1 MHKRHPELEQGTRI
15 GSIEIIECL
24 GKGASA
30 HVYRVATSDGDEVAL
45 KIRSREGGELDP
57 RFLREFE
64 SLRRLRFPGVVQVYE
79 AGQDENWQWFTMEV
93 VDGVPIRQWIEDAES
108 VQERVKRACKV
119 GADLFRSLSR
129 IHAAGLVHRDIKP
142 SNILVKENGAVRVL
156 DFGVVGWWSV
166 GIHLTSTGA
175 AVGTLPFMAP
185 EQMAGHR
192 PTQAVDVFAAALCL
206 YEGVVGKRARP
217 PTPRGW
223 VSRQML
229 QRLTPLAVK
238 DAEIPRDFSGLV
250 DRCLVHTPERR
261 PTALETATALAAIG
275 KRSSPHPW
283 PEPTAFVARDAELNT
298 LRRTTKGDGP
308 RMVILSGPAGS
319 GRRRLLEQLARYTLL
334 EGQYLVRGIC
344 RQDSL
349 GGAIGQILERIW
361 QVFPAR
367 EWQVPL
373 QEDDAQTL
381 LAMWPWLPLQSASG
395 QRQGV
400 EVTREAVIQTTVRVL
415 GQASQEERLVICVEE
430 LEDVDSLSARVLRRL
445 AASENPELTLVCVLD
460 PRWASDRSEDLK
472 DSLLESNHALEI
484 TLDPLSPEDATQI
497 ARDLAPEADLQV
509 DTACTPLEAVEQ
521 GLKALAGL
529 RHERFPSIDGNA
541 ALLACTQEALP
552 GAVLDAVVAPEK
564 DLVMEGLVNRGS
576 DGLYR
581 MPGRVLRQMAE
592 ARLED
597 RADAH
602 ERWAAAWEH
611 WSQGGARRWVG
622 VAEHR
627 VRADR
632 TSMAS
637 WEAAVRASLALE
649 SQSQFEDARRW
660 LMLLDTMP
668 KDKTSSAYL
677 QLRFSLSWCQTRI
690 ALACDTER
698 IRRDLFQQAAQR
710 ALTQADRAEATRLQ
724 VQLLRREGKLRESV
738 VKALRP
744 AGLIRAE
751 QPLVAARLLLD
762 SVQSRLQLDQPSDG
776 LASCAQVADILAEHP
791 EASLEVELELAQA
804 ECLLQQEDFLEA
816 SRTSERMATKASYRE
831 LEIHRAS
838 GHLVRAECHLR
849 LGNRSR
855 AEELTRKA
863 HRLVQLHGHRM
874 REVQALLLQ
883 GELALGRGELGA
895 ARLNTGEAASM
906 AKKLAL
912 VQQQRRALDLLRI
925 ALARNG
931 AWTESE
937 VVASQRAALG
947 GSNPSS
953 TWSDVAFWRLRR
965 RPERAQAAASKGPL
979 SGWYGALTRL
989 ELARAWMA
997 AGEPAAAS
1005 GALSAGEKLLKGK
1018 GFQELELLARLVQG
1032 VLDPKEDD
1040 SWALLVDEC
1049 RQSRWLELFMGYGE
1063 FDARR
1068 ALALRQLTHAR
1079 HCIEALKIRAEEL
1092 GDVDY
1097 TQTANE
1103 LKIEMNQATR

>member
-1 MHKRHPELEQGTRI
+1 VHKRHPELEQGTRI
-15 GSIEIIECL
+15 GAVEIIECL

-30 HVYRVATSDGDEVAL
+30 HVYRVATSQGDEVAL

-64 SLRRLRFPGVVQVYE
+64 SLRRLQFPGVVQVYE
-79 AGQDENWQWFTMEV
+79 AGQDANWQWFTMEV

-108 VQERVKRACKV
+108 AQERIERACTV
-119 GADLFRSLSR
+119 GADLFRALSR

-142 SNILVKENGAVRVL
+142 SNILVKDDGAVRVL

-206 YEGVVGKRARP
+206 YEGVIGKRTRP
-217 PTPRGW
+217 PNPRGW

-229 QRLTPLAVK
+229 QRLPPLAVK
-238 DAEIPRDFSGLV
+238 NPEIPRDFSGLV
-250 DRCLVHTPERR
+250 DRCLVHSPEQR
-261 PTALETATALAAIG
+261 PSALEAAAALASIG

-283 PEPTAFVARDAELNT
+283 PEPTVFVGRDAELNT
-298 LRRTTKGDGP
+298 LRRSTKGDGP

-319 GRRRLLEQLARYTLL
+319 GRRRLAEQLARFTLL
-334 EGQYLVRGIC
+334 EGLYLVRGAC

-349 GGAIGQILERIW
+349 GGAIGQVLERIW

-367 EWQVPL
+367 EWQVPI

-395 QRQGV
+395 QRRGE
-400 EVTREAVIQTTVRVL
+400 EVTREAVIQATTRIL
-415 GQASQEERLVICVEE
+415 GQAAKEARLVICVEE

-445 AASENPELTLVCVLD
+445 AASESAELTLICILD
-460 PRWASDRSEDLK
+460 PRWASERARELRST
-472 DSLLESNHALEI
+472 LLESNHALEI
-484 TLDPLSPEDATQI
+484 CLKPLTPDDATKV
-497 ARDLAPEADLQV
+497 ARDLAPGVDLQV
-509 DTACTPLEAVEQ
+509 DVACTPLKAVER
-521 GLKALAGL
+521 GLQALAEVRG
-529 RHERFPSIDGNA
+529 EEFPSILGNTP
-541 ALLACTQEALP
+541 LLACAQEALP
-552 GAVLDAVVAPEK
+552 GPVLDAVVAPEK
-564 DLVMEGLVNRGS
+564 DLEEEGLVHRGS

-581 MPGRVLRQMAE
+581 MPGRVLRQLAE
-592 ARLED
+592 AQLED
-597 RADAH
+597 RAGAH
-602 ERWAAAWEH
+602 QRWATAWEH

-632 TSMAS
+632 NNMAS

-649 SQSQFEDARRW
+649 SQSHFEDARRW
-660 LMLLDTMP
+660 LMLLDTIP
-668 KDKTSSAYL
+668 KEKSSSAYQ

-698 IRRDLFQQAAQR
+698 IRRDLFKQAAQR
-710 ALTQADRAEATRLQ
+710 AVTQADRAEATRLQ

-738 VKALRP
+738 IKALRP
-744 AGLIRAE
+744 AGLIRAK

-762 SVQSRLQLDQPSDG
+762 SVQSRLQLVQPSEG
-776 LASCAQVADILAEHP
+776 LASCAQAEDILAEHP
-791 EASLEVELELAQA
+791 DTSLEVELELAQA
-804 ECLLQQEDFLEA
+804 ECLLLQEDFLEA
-816 SRTSERMATKASYRE
+816 TRTSERMSTKASDHG
-831 LEIHRAS
+831 LKIHRAS
-838 GHLVRAECHLR
+838 GHLVRAECQLR
-849 LGNRSR
+849 LGNRAS

-863 HRLVQLHGHRM
+863 HQLVELHGHRA

-895 ARLNTGEAASM
+895 ARLNTAEAASM
-906 AKKLAL
+906 AKKLSL
-912 VQQQRRALDLLRI
+912 VQQHARSLDLLRI
-925 ALARNG
+925 ALARAG

-937 VVASQRAALG
+937 ATAQQRVALG
-947 GSNPSS
+947 GASPSS

-979 SGWYGALTRL
+979 SGWQGARTRL

-997 AGEPAAAS
+997 AGEPAAAR
-1005 GALSAGEKLLKGK
+1005 GALTASQGLLKGK
-1018 GFQELELLARLVQG
+1018 GFRELELMARLIQG
-1032 VLDPKEDD
+1032 VLDPREDE
-1040 SWALLVDEC
+1040 SWASLVDAC
-1049 RQSRWLELFMGYGE
+1049 RKSRWLELFLGCGE

-1068 ALALRQLTHAR
+1068 AMAMRHLTHAR

-1097 TQTANE
+1097 TQAAHE
-1103 LKIEMNQATR
+1103 LMLELNQATK